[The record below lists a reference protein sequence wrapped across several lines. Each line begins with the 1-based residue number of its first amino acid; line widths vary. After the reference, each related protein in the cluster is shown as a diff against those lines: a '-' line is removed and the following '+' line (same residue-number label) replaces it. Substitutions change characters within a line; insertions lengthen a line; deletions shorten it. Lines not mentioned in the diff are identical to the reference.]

1 MPQLTSYTKDTQSNI
16 LANPPTADGQIA
28 FTTDTYQFYISEGTN
43 WRSYQARK
51 IYGNY
56 DLTESVSLSS
66 RPMYHIDASSIGT
79 VLNGNESQPSDG
91 DGVASITCKATGKTM
106 ISDIATEQPTYVS
119 ASGTPIM
126 GETTGDARIGGL
138 NTMQFDGSQML
149 AYDYSGQNSFHRSA
163 GWTGIAVIRFELD
176 SGNSSGWAPVFGSAN
191 TGASFTYR
199 DNYSYAYFNYR
210 YGNSGTSINLTA
222 STLGATASFDQT
234 GNYPLI
240 LVVRLG
246 LNKSNYVTST
256 DWNINNNQFFH
267 TWSTTNFASENAYHG
282 MMLGANYAYKSTT
295 QRFHGEIGEFLFFD
309 SMLNNNSVNKVTN
322 YLAAKWSLNWSNI

>member
-1 MPQLTSYTKDTQSNI
+1 MPNLTTYTKDTQSNI

-28 FTTDTYQFYISEGTN
+28 FATDTYQFYISEGTN

-66 RPMYHIDASSIGT
+66 RPMYHIDASSIST

-119 ASGTPIM
+119 ASGTSIM

-163 GWTGIAVIRFELD
+163 GWTGIAVLRLEVN
-176 SGNSSGWAPVFGSAN
+176 SGNNAGWTPIFGSAN
-191 TGASFTYR
+191 AGGAFIYR
-199 DNYSYAYFNYR
+199 DNYNYAYFSFR
-210 YGNSGTSINLTA
+210 GGTAANWSTA
-222 STLGATASFDQT
+222 ASSLGATACFDQT

-240 LVVRLG
+240 LVARAG
-246 LNKSNYVTST
+246 LNKSNYVISA
-256 DWNINNNQFFH
+256 DWNINNNQFAH
-267 TWSTTNFASENAYHG
+267 TYSAANYAPENVYHG
-282 MMLGANYAYKSTT
+282 MMLGANYAYKVAS

-309 SMLNNNSVNKVTN
+309 NMLNNNSVNKVTN
-322 YLAAKWSLNWSNI
+322 YLATKWSLNWSNI